1 MALQKVFLPV
11 IDIRYTPQNDPNY
24 SNLLKKWR
32 DIEVWGHFDSGRSK
46 LLHARNDYRD

>member
-11 IDIRYTPQNDPNY
+11 IDIRYTPQTDPNY

-32 DIEVWGHFDSGRSK
+32 DIEVWGNCDSGRSK
-46 LLHARNDYRD
+46 LTYL